1 MNEQEYSYAKR
12 QILSL
17 TGIDLEYYK
26 PHQMRRRL
34 ESYFSRSDA
43 PNVERFFTS
52 IRHDSDATEA
62 LRAFMTINVSEF
74 FRDEKQF
81 EALTKR
87 VLPDLVRGKSRFR
100 VWSAGCSF
108 GAEPYSVAM
117 ALENVRPG
125 IEYRVVATDV
135 DRKSLERGR
144 AGGPYTQA
152 ELANVGRMHLL
163 KHFTREDG
171 AYRVRPALRRRV
183 VFRLHDLLREEPEK
197 GFDLILCRNVV
208 IYFSEEAKEK
218 LNTDFARALRKDG
231 VLFIGATETILN
243 PRAVGLDRMWAGFYR
258 KAARQGDLIGAAPR
272 SAERAYGEA
281 AGRSQGTRRAV
292 GVSSL

>member
-1 MNEQEYSYAKR
+1 VNEQQYSYTKR

-17 TGIDLEYYK
+17 IGIDLEHYK

-43 PNVERFFTS
+43 PDVERFFTS
-52 IRHDSDATEA
+52 IRRDTAAKEA
-62 LRAFMTINVSEF
+62 LRTFITINVSEF
-74 FRDEKQF
+74 FRDRRQF

-108 GAEPYSVAM
+108 GAEAYSVAM
-117 ALENVRPG
+117 ALEDVCPG
-125 IEYRVVATDV
+125 IDCRIVATDV
-135 DRKSLERGR
+135 DRTSLDRAR
-144 AGGPYTQA
+144 AGGPYVQA
-152 ELANVGRMHLL
+152 ELANVSRRHLL
-163 KHFTREDG
+163 KHFTREDA

-183 VFRLHDLLREEPEK
+183 VFRLHDLLRDESEN

-208 IYFSEEAKEK
+208 IYFSDEAKEK

-243 PRAVGLDRMWAGFYR
+243 PAAAGLDRMWAGFYR
-258 KAARQGDLIGAAPR
+258 KAAAAEDIRPR
-272 SAERAYGEA
+272 MGRKA
-281 AGRSQGTRRAV
+281 A
-292 GVSSL
+292 